1 MTLPAFSLEKGDIM
15 LDSSLGF
22 GSKYF
27 IGFVFSFQYL
37 VNDEIA
43 IETWIGS
50 AGTSAISVGVDVS
63 WYSDN
68 VNYYVYPI
76 AGLSYFYFT
85 FEDDEGGYA
94 HQVTHKGLYFN
105 GGAGLNTPRVGLPA
119 LNYATGEFEDLP
131 TALFFEGGWGFPL
144 WEGVKEYDEYNT
156 LVSPEYMKNEEMGV
170 LPYLELGMRYGYN
183 W

>member
-1 MTLPAFSLEKGDIM
+1 M

-27 IGFVFSFQYL
+27 IGVVFSFQYFFHDDL
-37 VNDEIA
+37 GID
-43 IETWIGS
+43 TWIGS
-50 AGTSAISVGVDVS
+50 AGTSAISVGVDDS
-63 WYSDN
+63 WYLDN

-85 FEDDEGGYA
+85 YEDDGYV

-105 GGAGLNTPRVGLPA
+105 GGAGLNTRLIGLPA
-119 LNYATGEFEDLP
+119 LNYATGDFEDLP

-144 WEGVKEYDEYNT
+144 WEGGTECDEYNT
-156 LVSPEYMKNEEMGV
+156 LVLPERMKNDDMGI
-170 LPYLELGMRYGYN
+170 LPYLELGLRSGYN